1 MRTPTIEPF
10 WRWQRFLKEKQLTCG
25 LSFYI
30 TPFISAG
37 NAVAFH
43 QAHGDEQGVDT
54 LQVLDGCYLNDCH
67 RQQVSQ
73 ISWECSRKVQFLLY
87 ADASWIGECCP
98 GRLHL
103 PCPSHQKRGVRRKQC
118 FVWQLSLPLLNCAY
132 AGQKFQCFR
141 TCAFF

>member
-67 RQQVSQ
+67 RYVVG
-73 ISWECSRKVQFLLY
+73 I
-87 ADASWIGECCP
+87 ADILGMQS
-98 GRLHL
+98 
-103 PCPSHQKRGVRRKQC
+103 
-118 FVWQLSLPLLNCAY
+118 
-132 AGQKFQCFR
+132 
-141 TCAFF
+141 